1 MATRSYLIAA
11 IPGPEA
17 RLIYC
22 HMSSYTFDL
31 GKILNENYNTPEK
44 ARELMSH
51 GDASSISETPEYS
64 IFHHRDHGGPLE
76 KDIYPSVRHA
86 LEAVNSMEAPSVEYV
101 YLFNNNQWA
110 VMTITADGL
119 TEPMPVTPETMA
131 DDLATKLKPAAHDEY
146 IRKIAGDDRSLAE
159 RLRKR
164 IREKTEAG
172 K

>member
-17 RLIYC
+17 QLIYC
-22 HMSSYTFDL
+22 HMSSYTFEL
-31 GKILNENYNTPEK
+31 GKTLNENYNTPEK
-44 ARELMSH
+44 ARELMSY
-51 GDASSISETPEYS
+51 GDASSISKTPEYS

-76 KDIYPSVRHA
+76 RDLYPSVRHT

-110 VMTITADGL
+110 V
-119 TEPMPVTPETMA
+119 MPVTPETMA

-146 IRKIAGDDRSLAE
+146 IRKIVGEYQSLAE

-164 IREKTEAG
+164 IQSKTEAG